1 MDNWFIGIRQDYY
14 IKDCS
19 KKTKKKYS
27 NIIHIDGD
35 KIRRKL
41 NIKNKK
47 SFTNSFRTE
56 IGLRYVKICKQTI
69 KKNKYVVIST
79 MALIK
84 SVQTEYKKSG
94 IQKMFF

>member
-41 NIKNKK
+41 NIK
-47 SFTNSFRTE
+47 
-56 IGLRYVKICKQTI
+56 I
-69 KKNKYVVIST
+69 KNPSLT
-79 MALIK
+79 HSELK
-84 SVQTEYKKSG
+84 SV
-94 IQKMFF
+94 

>member
-1 MDNWFIGIRQDYY
+1 MRRK
-14 IKDCS
+14 IKPGLLWITGLSGSGKTTIS
-19 KKTKKKYS
+19 KIVVKKLKKKYS

-69 KKNKYVVIST
+69 KKNKY
-79 MALIK
+79 L
-84 SVQTEYKKSG
+84 QWL
-94 IQKMFF
+94 